1 MRPFNHRIIFNL
13 IIFNLF
19 VVAAAA
25 AAAAAAAVVVV
36 VVVISH
42 VSSHHPSSS
51 LSSPSSPSPFDN
63 LDILLPGLMITPGP
77 ERLNHA
83 ESRHIFPIFIAR

>member
-19 VVAAAA
+19 VV

>member
-19 VVAAAA
+19 VVAA

-63 LDILLPGLMITPGP
+63 LDIFLPGLMITPGP